1 MLPTRAEETLYA
13 AAQASTCM
21 AMFQLY
27 QATSMWVC
35 VHFVLC
41 PSSVGRRPT
50 RPLSS
55 SCPPPPCPRQRK
67 GQSPSPRTRHTL
79 RISANRQP
87 ILSPGVLLETHRALT
102 YVSTRAS
109 AHPHAGASAC
119 SSEWVSVVH
128 VVTIFVSQ
136 KNLDKKN
143 SIKKPYCRI
152 WIMKML
158 LLLMCLQ
165 GIYVFANLLNSFF
178 ENRKT
183 NVA

>member
-27 QATSMWVC
+27 QATPTWMC

-67 GQSPSPRTRHTL
+67 GQSPSPHTRHTL

-128 VVTIFVSQ
+128 VVTIFVAMY
-136 KNLDKKN
+136 L
-143 SIKKPYCRI
+143 RI
-152 WIMKML
+152 TL
-158 LLLMCLQ
+158 QVAAPFPCLTNNT
-165 GIYVFANLLNSFF
+165 GRRSR
-178 ENRKT
+178 RKRSHPHHRM
-183 NVA
+183 APLELG